1 MKEYF
6 NELIDSIKK
15 NKLSKDELS
24 RLKIKLCSKYKFKKI
39 PTDIEILL
47 KTPIKDIEKVKKYL
61 QTKPTRSLSGVSVV
75 AIMTAP
81 HECPHG
87 KCNICPGG
95 LKSHF
100 GDVPQSYTGTEPAT
114 RRAIRNNYDPYLQ
127 VFNRL
132 EQYIATGHEP
142 EKIELIIMGGTFIS
156 TKKKYRDLYVK
167 YAFKA
172 MNDFSR
178 IFYKKNK
185 FNLIKFKKFFEL
197 PGDIQ
202 DEKREKRIMKKLLVI
217 KNQKTV
223 FLESEQKKN
232 ETSNIRCVGL
242 TIETRPD
249 YGLLK
254 HGNEMLR
261 LGCTRVEV
269 GIQSVYDESLTKIER
284 GHSVADN
291 IKSIA
296 TLKDLGFKINT
307 HYMPGLFVPY
317 KKDLEGMKQLFS
329 NPDFKPDMLKIY
341 PCMVVPGTKLEKLY
355 KQKKFNPLTTKQAA
369 KLIAEFKQFV
379 PKYCR
384 IMRVQRDIPTYV
396 TTAGVDKTNLRQY
409 IQKEM
414 KEKNIICN
422 CIRCRE
428 IGRSKKSNNNNNNNN
443 YENNITISYN
453 IIEYEASNG
462 IEFFI
467 SADKGKHIVG
477 FCRLRFPNIENQL
490 RKEITN
496 TSSIVRELHVYGET
510 LSIGQKGKHQ
520 HKGVG
525 KKLLNIAE
533 KISKKYNKNKII
545 VISGIGVRQYYRKLG
560 YKKQGPYMI
569 KKN

>member
-1 MKEYF
+1 MKEYYS
-6 NELIDSIKK
+6 ELIDSIKK
-15 NKLSKDELS
+15 NKLSKDALS

-47 KTPIKDIEKVKKYL
+47 QTPIKDIEKVKKYL
-61 QTKPTRSLSGVSVV
+61 QTKPTRSLSGVSVI
-75 AIMTAP
+75 AIMTKP
-81 HECPHG
+81 HKCPHG
-87 KCNICPGG
+87 KCITCPGG
-95 LKSHF
+95 PKSHF
-100 GDVPQSYTGTEPAT
+100 GNVPQSYTGTEPAT
-114 RRAIRNNYDPYLQ
+114 RRAIRNNYDSYLQ

-156 TKKKYRDLYVK
+156 TEKKYRDSFVK

-172 MNDFSR
+172 MNDFTKL
-178 IFYKKNK
+178 FYSKNK

-202 DEKREKRIMKKLLVI
+202 DEKREKRIVKKLLVI
-217 KNQKTV
+217 KNQKQSS
-223 FLESEQKKN
+223 LEYEQKKN
-232 ETSNIRCVGL
+232 ETSNIKCVGL

-254 HGNEMLR
+254 HGNKMLR
-261 LGCTRVEV
+261 LGCTRVEI
-269 GIQSVYDESLTKIER
+269 GIQSVYNESLKKIER
-284 GHSVADN
+284 GHTIKEN

-296 TLKDLGFKINT
+296 ELKDLGFKINA
-307 HYMPGLFVPY
+307 HYMPGLFIS
-317 KKDLEGMKQLFS
+317 KEKDLKGMKQLFS
-329 NPDFKPDMLKIY
+329 DPDYKPDMLKIY

-355 KQKKFNPLTTKQAA
+355 KQKKFNPITTKKATE
-369 KLIAEFKQFV
+369 LIAKFKEFV

-384 IMRVQRDIPTYV
+384 IMRVQRDIPTYA

-409 IQKEM
+409 IQIEM
-414 KEKNIICN
+414 KKKDIICN

-428 IGRSKKSNNNNNNNN
+428 IGRTKNVTGSIK
-443 YENNITISYN
+443 YN
-453 IIEYEASNG
+453 IIEYDASNG

-467 SADKGKHIVG
+467 SADKGKNIVG
-477 FCRLRFPNIENQL
+477 FCRLRFPHKQL
-490 RKEITN
+490 RKEITK

-510 LSIGQKGKHQ
+510 LSIGKKGKVQ
-520 HKGVG
+520 HRGVG

-533 KISKKYNKNKII
+533 KITKKYNKNKII
-545 VISGIGVRQYYRKLG
+545 VISGIGVREYYRKQG

-569 KKN
+569 KKI

>member
-15 NKLSKDELS
+15 YKLSKDELS

-87 KCNICPGG
+87 KCTICPGG

-127 VFNRL
+127 VLNRL

-156 TKKKYRDLYVK
+156 TPKKYRDSYVK

-172 MNDFSR
+172 MNDFSKL
-178 IFYKKNK
+178 FYTKNK

-202 DEKREKRIMKKLLVI
+202 DEKREKRIIKKLLKI
-217 KNQKTV
+217 KNLKTTS
-223 FLESEQKKN
+223 LELEQKKN
-232 ETSNIRCVGL
+232 EKLNTRCVGL

-261 LGCTRVEV
+261 LGCTRVEI
-269 GIQSVYDESLTKIER
+269 GIQSVYEDSLKKINR
-284 GHSVADN
+284 GHTIKDN

-296 TLKDLGFKINT
+296 TLKDLGFKINA
-307 HYMPGLFVPY
+307 HYMPGLYVS
-317 KKDLEGMKQLFS
+317 KEKDLRGMKQLFS
-329 NPDFKPDMLKIY
+329 DNNFKPDMLKIY

-355 KQKKFNPLTTKQAA
+355 KQKKYEPLNTKQAA
-369 KLIAEFKQFV
+369 ELIAEFKQSV

-409 IQKEM
+409 VQKEM
-414 KEKNIICN
+414 KEKGIVCN

-428 IGRSKKSNNNNNNNN
+428 IGRSKKPTQTIK
-443 YENNITISYN
+443 ITYN

-462 IEFFI
+462 LEFFI
-467 SADKGKHIVG
+467 SADKENNIVG
-477 FCRLRFPNIENQL
+477 FCRLRFPNTKNLL
-490 RKEITN
+490 RKEIT
-496 TSSIVRELHVYGET
+496 TKSSLVRELHVYGET
-510 LSIGQKGKHQ
+510 LSIGKKGNIQ
-520 HKGVG
+520 HKGIG
-525 KKLLNIAE
+525 KKLLSIAE

-545 VISGIGVRQYYRKLG
+545 VISGIGVREYYRKQG
-560 YKKQGPYMI
+560 YIKQGPYMI
-569 KKN
+569 KKINISNN